1 MIEPVMTPVADEQAS
16 KGPLLLVVD
25 DNEDNRYILKQRL
38 LREGYHRIIEAASG
52 SEALVLLRAQDVD
65 LVLLDVLMPGMD
77 GYQVLEQMRCDDRL
91 RNIPVIMN
99 SALNEM
105 DSVVRCIEAGA
116 DDYLAKPYNVVL
128 LRARLRASLEKKRL
142 RDETLQQLG
151 FIRRIFGKYV
161 PKSVAEAI
169 VSGQG
174 ELEPKHAEATI
185 LFTDIENFTSIS
197 ESMQPEQVVGM
208 LNEYFEAMIEPI
220 TAYGGVVNQFQG
232 DAMLVTFN
240 VPLDNPAHADNA
252 LQAAGEIQQILATR
266 KFAGVSLSTRIGIN
280 SGRVFAGNVGSGDRI
295 NYTVHGNAVNLAA
308 RLERLNK
315 EYDSK
320 VLVSHD
326 TVQLLSKSYAVEAIG
341 EVAIRGKSSLTQIY
355 RLLDSPAQSILQ

>member
-1 MIEPVMTPVADEQAS
+1 MTPVADKPAT
-16 KGPLLLVVD
+16 KAPLLLVVD
-25 DNEDNRYILKQRL
+25 DNEDNRYTLKQRL
-38 LREGYHRIIEAASG
+38 IREGYNSIIEAASG
-52 SEALVLLRAQDVD
+52 SEALDLLKAQDID

-77 GYQVLEQMRCDDRL
+77 GYQVLEKMRSDNRL

-99 SALNEM
+99 SAVNEM
-105 DSVVRCIEAGA
+105 ESVVRCIEAGA

-151 FIRRIFGKYV
+151 IIRRVFGKYV

-185 LFTDIENFTSIS
+185 LYTDIEDFTRIS
-197 ESMQPEQVVGM
+197 ESMQPEHVVDM
-208 LNEYFEAMIEPI
+208 LNEYFEAVIEPI
-220 TAYGGVVNQFQG
+220 TAHGGVVNQFQG

-240 VPLDNPAHADNA
+240 VPLANQAHADNA
-252 LQAAGEIQQILATR
+252 LQAAAEIQQILETR
-266 KFAGVSLSTRIGIN
+266 KFAGVNLSTRIGIN
-280 SGRVFAGNVGSGDRI
+280 SGRVFAGNVGSGERI

-320 VLVSHD
+320 VLISHD
-326 TVQLLSKSYAVEAIG
+326 TVQLLSKNYPVEAIG
-341 EVAIRGKSSLTQIY
+341 QVAIRGKSSLTQIY
-355 RLLDSPAQSILQ
+355 RLLDSPAQPSLQ